1 MRPAGTLERRAVVAE
16 LLSERGDLAVV
27 SGLGAATY
35 DVAALGDDELNFY
48 LWGAMGSA
56 ALIGLGLALAQPARA
71 VLVITGD
78 GEQLM
83 GLGGLAS
90 IAVKQPANLTI
101 AVLDNG
107 QFGETGMQTSHTG
120 YGVDLPGIARAAG
133 LPWTA
138 EILDLAGVADLRAR
152 LRANEPGPRLAAIRI
167 KPDNPE
173 RVLPSRDGVLLKN
186 RFRAAL
192 GVDG

>member
-1 MRPAGTLERRAVVAE
+1 MRTPGTLDRRAVVAE
-16 LLSERGDLAVV
+16 LLAERDNSLVV

-35 DVAALGDDELNFY
+35 DVASLGDHDLNFY

-56 ALIGLGLALAQPARA
+56 AMIGLGLALAQPDRP

-83 GLGGLAS
+83 GMGALAS
-90 IAVKQPANLTI
+90 VAVKQPANLTV

-120 YGVDLPGIARAAG
+120 YGVRLPEIAAAAG
-133 LPWTA
+133 FPWTA
-138 EILDLAGVADLRAR
+138 EILDMAGVEDLRGR
-152 LRANEPGPRLAAIRI
+152 LRSNEPGPRFASIRI
-167 KPDNPE
+167 RPENPE
-173 RVLPSRDGVLLKN
+173 RVLPTRDGVLLKN

-192 GVDG
+192 GIQ